1 MRFLLRFE
9 RRWLDLLFRAAP
21 LVGLG
26 FAAAPLVFV
35 GAGWS
40 AEYCDIREDGLFESL
55 RELKPRAGDYGVFA
69 IANDGKAFVISI
81 WDTPRFLREAYR
93 RCPRLNPATEEA

>member
-55 RELKPRAGDYGVFA
+55 RELKPPGPA
-69 IANDGKAFVISI
+69 IMECLLSQTMAK
-81 WDTPRFLREAYR
+81 L
-93 RCPRLNPATEEA
+93 L